1 MAGSRPDTWMPL
13 YWGDYLRD
21 TGHLSTAHHGAYLLM
36 IGHYWSTGEP
46 LPDDDSVLWRIV
58 RADSMAQWKKLRPAV
73 VALFTPQ
80 EGKLVH
86 RRVEAE
92 LANASGKM
100 EAATTK
106 AKKAAQARWSGHHN
120 DIPEASDTGCLEDA
134 TSNAVGMPV
143 VSQRN
148 QFDGKSSKDAQRV
161 VKAKSRDAG
170 AQVVE
175 NIKDSNATSINQ
187 ALHKQCPSPSPSPS
201 SEPKGSAGKPLDLS
215 TVVFSDGLKWLQGA
229 TRRPEGTCRGLLGKW
244 RKSLGDAELIAAIGR
259 AQREGVIDP
268 VPWFERVIQNHE
280 RDHAPKHGGFN
291 L

>member
-46 LPDDDSVLWRIV
+46 LPDDDSLLWRIV
-58 RADSMAQWKKLRPAV
+58 RADSIAQWKKLRPAV
-73 VALFTPQ
+73 VALFTAA
-80 EGKLVH
+80 EGKLIH

-92 LANASGKM
+92 LAKASGKI

-106 AKKAAQARWSGHHN
+106 AKKAAQARWAGHHN
-120 DIPEASDTGCLEDA
+120 DIPEASDTGCSEDA
-134 TSNAVGMPV
+134 TSNAP
-143 VSQRN
+143 
-148 QFDGKSSKDAQRV
+148 SSAP
-161 VKAKSRDAG
+161 ST
-170 AQVVE
+170 E
-175 NIKDSNATSINQ
+175 Q
-187 ALHKQCPSPSPSPS
+187 AMHKQCPSPSPSPS
-201 SEPKGSAGKPLDLS
+201 SEPNGSARKPGDLS
-215 TVVFSDGLKWLQGA
+215 AIVFGDGLKWLQA
-229 TRRPEGTCRGLLGKW
+229 VTRRPEGVCRGLLGKW

-280 RDHAPKHGGFN
+280 RDKAPKHGGFN